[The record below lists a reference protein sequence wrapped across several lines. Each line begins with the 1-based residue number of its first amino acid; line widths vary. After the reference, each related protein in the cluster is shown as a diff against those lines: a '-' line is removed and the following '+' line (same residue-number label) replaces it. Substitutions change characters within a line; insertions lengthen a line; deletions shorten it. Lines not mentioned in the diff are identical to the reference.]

1 MLALNESHRTSF
13 VIVTHDL
20 NLAAKAS
27 RTLRLDD
34 GVLQEAL

>member
-20 NLAAKAS
+20 HLAAKAS
-27 RTLRLDD
+27 RTLTLSD
-34 GVLQEAL
+34 GVLADS